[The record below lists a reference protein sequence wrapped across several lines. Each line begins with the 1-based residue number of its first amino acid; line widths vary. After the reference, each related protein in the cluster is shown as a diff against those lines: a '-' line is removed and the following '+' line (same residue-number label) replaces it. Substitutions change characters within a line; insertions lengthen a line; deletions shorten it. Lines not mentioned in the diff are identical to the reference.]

1 MSEMFG
7 VVGEEKKIG
16 MLTWRGAAAP
26 PWDRRRLSPD
36 FSSPRTF
43 SLPDPSL
50 YMQHITTNDRSGR
63 RRYYG
68 GHVPLNIPAQYSFSS
83 LVRVPLLQ
91 LPNLLNTRFFC
102 RQPRVTRFL
111 HSLLGRNLPRGQ
123 LSHHHLR
130 PRALGFVVL
139 HRRRAL
145 VPRRL
150 FCEPTSTDTSA
161 R

>member
-1 MSEMFG
+1 MFG

-16 MLTWRGAAAP
+16 MLTWRVAAAP
-26 PWDRRRLSPD
+26 PWDRRRLFPD
-36 FSSPRTF
+36 SSSLHTF
-43 SLPDPSL
+43 RLPDPSL
-50 YMQHITTNDRSGR
+50 YMQHITTNDHSGR
-63 RRYYG
+63 RRYCG
-68 GHVPLNIPAQYSFSS
+68 GHAPLNIPAQYSFSS

-130 PRALGFVVL
+130 PRALELVVL
-139 HRRRAL
+139 HRWRAL
-145 VPRRL
+145 FPRRL